1 MDSDT
6 PEEWF
11 KLAFDAEDPEEKIE
25 YFSLILGHDDLDPEL
40 WSNEALALVWNNKG
54 IALSFLGLY
63 EEALECFK
71 MSVRLNKSD
80 VDVWCNMGVILFSTG
95 DYEAA
100 IKCYNRILR
109 LDPSNENAWVKKGD
123 ILGVQGMH
131 NEAIECY
138 SKVHKEIELDNKFA
152 IVWNKKGL
160 AYFGLGKYEDA
171 IKCFNR
177 VLKIDPEHIDA
188 IENLK
193 AAMSKAKQ
201 INEEIRLSNPP
212 SCKM

>member
-11 KLAFDAEDPEEKIE
+11 KLAFDADDPEEKIE
-25 YFSLILGHDDLDPEL
+25 YFSLILDHNDLDPDL

-54 IALSFLGLY
+54 IALFFLGRDK
-63 EEALECFK
+63 EALECFK
-71 MSVRLNKSD
+71 MSVRLNKND
-80 VDVWCNMGVILFSTG
+80 VDVWCNMGIIHFNIG
-95 DYEAA
+95 NHEAA

-109 LDPSNENAWVKKGD
+109 LDPSNENAWVNKGD
-123 ILGVQGMH
+123 ILGVMGMH

-152 IVWNKKGL
+152 VVWNKKGL

-171 IKCFNR
+171 VDCFNR

-193 AAMSKAKQ
+193 AAMSKVKQ
-201 INEEIRLSNPP
+201 INEEISYSDP
-212 SCKM
+212 SCL

>member
-80 VDVWCNMGVILFSTG
+80 VDVWCNMGVILFNTG
-95 DYEAA
+95 NHEAA

-109 LDPSNENAWVKKGD
+109 LDPTNENAWVNKGD
-123 ILGVQGMH
+123 ILGVMGRH

-152 IVWNKKGL
+152 VVWNKKGL

-171 IKCFNR
+171 VDCFNR

-188 IENLK
+188 IENMK
-193 AAMSKAKQ
+193 AAMLKAKQ
-201 INEEIRLSNPP
+201 INEEINYHIPRA
-212 SCKM
+212 CKE